1 VGFIETIEQARAL
14 LERNGRLSLR
24 ALRRQFE
31 LDDDALEELVEELVD
46 VQQVAALEGKILSWI
61 APVPIETRPADAE
74 AGTAAGEGRAPA
86 SERDPRDYT
95 PKHLADKILQSK
107 SALEGERKQVT
118 VLFAD
123 VKGSMELAE
132 SVDAEQLHRI
142 MDRFF
147 EILADGVHRFEGTVN
162 QYTGDG
168 IMALFG
174 APIAHEDHAQRACL
188 AALALRDALRQF
200 GNELRLEHGLSFAM
214 RMGIHSGEVI
224 VGKIGDD
231 LRMDYT
237 AQGQT
242 VNLAA
247 RMEQIAE
254 PGEVYLT
261 ERTARLVQGYME
273 LEDLG
278 VAKVKGA
285 TDPVGIF
292 ALRGLG
298 KVRTRLDVS
307 RARGLTR
314 FVGRGAELGAIE
326 TAFGRAS
333 QGNGHVVG
341 VVAEAGTGKSRLCF
355 EFLEQARSRGV
366 ATLEG
371 YGVPHGASVPM
382 LPMLQLQRA
391 AFGIEDGD
399 SDQQAREK
407 IAGRLLLRDESMAD
421 TLPILFELMRVPD
434 PERPVPDIPTEQR
447 DRIVADLVRR
457 LVHTRS
463 DREPAILLLEDLHW
477 FDESSDRLLEHLVQA
492 VPGTRTLLLVN
503 FRPGYSAD
511 WMQQSYYQQI
521 ALQPLVPADLR
532 AWLMSLLGNDE
543 SLGYL
548 ADRIQDRS
556 GGNPFFTEELVQAL
570 VETGALEGAP
580 GGYRLTAPASR
591 LEMPPTVQAVLSAR
605 MDRLAEREKHVL
617 QSASVIGRSFSE
629 SLLREIAELPK
640 WDLAEALHQLT
651 TGEFLHETAVYPESE
666 YQFKH
671 ALTQEV
677 AYGSQLQDTRQRLHR
692 AIAAA
697 IEERERERLDEHAAL
712 LAHHLGLA
720 GEPLEASRWHAR
732 AARVGDHSETV
743 LHWEAIC
750 DRLGGDPASG
760 EATEL
765 VLRAKSGLILRGV
778 REGRERAQLERL
790 MVEARELATR
800 SGDAENLA
808 RALVPAA
815 YQGILRGRIHVQ
827 QALIDQVYGLRDAV
841 SDRGLLAALI
851 YMKALH
857 AFMSAVASREAAEL
871 LEEALAIIG
880 GDDDLGR
887 EYVGTRP
894 AINCRALRGS
904 ALVETGH
911 MREGEALIRESR
923 RMALESSDVYELF
936 GPTMTTLANC
946 DFEGSWEGTVETARE
961 LVEIAATSAPAM
973 APVARACLGA
983 AMLHCGEPEA
993 GLQFLGAWLS
1003 STGDDPQMGM
1013 SPLLCCWAAR
1023 AYGICGDPG
1032 QALETLERGLEALA
1046 YPREELSLLLER
1058 ARWLV
1063 ASQRTLSDESL
1074 RSTVDRARAL
1084 IERMGSVVHAP
1095 KLVEIESR
1103 AARLAGEEALHRER
1117 LAEARRLYQEV
1128 GARGHLERL
1137 AQEFDA

>member
-1 VGFIETIEQARAL
+1 VTSFYETVEQARVL
-14 LERNGRLSLR
+14 LERNGRVSLAGLKR
-24 ALRRQFE
+24 EFG
-31 LDDDALEELVEELVD
+31 LDDEALGELVEELVEI
-46 VQQVAALEGKILSWI
+46 QRVAVREGKALAWSGAAAEVGP
-61 APVPIETRPADAE
+61 APSSQEPAPE
-74 AGTAAGEGRAPA
+74 RA
-86 SERDPRDYT
+86 PRDYT
-95 PKHLADKILQSK
+95 PRHLADRILQSR

-123 VKGSMELAE
+123 VKGSMDLAE

-174 APIAHEDHAQRACL
+174 APLAHEDHAQRACL
-188 AALALRDALRQF
+188 SALALRDALRQF
-200 GNELRLEHGLSFAM
+200 ANELRLEHGLSFAT
-214 RMGIHSGEVI
+214 RMGLHSGDVV

-254 PGEVYLT
+254 PGEAYLT

-278 VAKVKGA
+278 TAKVKGA
-285 TDPVGIF
+285 ADPVGIF

-307 RARGLTR
+307 RARGLSR
-314 FVGRGAELGAIE
+314 FVGRDAELTTIE
-326 TAFGRAS
+326 TAFERAS
-333 QGNGHVVG
+333 EGQGQVVG

-366 ATLEG
+366 TTLEG

-434 PERPVPDIPTEQR
+434 PEEQR

-477 FDESSDRLLEHLVQA
+477 FDESSDRLVEHLVQA
-492 VPGTRTLLLVN
+492 VPGTRTLLLLN

-521 ALQPLVPADLR
+521 ALQPLGPAELR
-532 AWLMSLLGNDE
+532 VLLESLLGSDA
-543 SLGYL
+543 SLGDL

-556 GGNPFFTEELVQAL
+556 SGNPFFTEELVQAL

-580 GGYRLTAPASR
+580 GRYRLTAPESR

-605 MDRLAEREKHVL
+605 MDRLGEREKHVL

-640 WDLAEALHQLT
+640 WDLSESLHQLA

-677 AYGSQLQDTRQRLHR
+677 AYGSQLKDKRQRLHR
-692 AIAAA
+692 AIATA
-697 IEERERERLDEHAAL
+697 IEERERGRLDEHAAL

-732 AARVGDHSETV
+732 AARVGDHAETV
-743 LHWEAIC
+743 LHWEAVC
-750 DRLGGDPASG
+750 DRLGNDPAPG

-765 VLRAKSGLILRGV
+765 VLRAKAGLIVRGV

-790 MVEARELATR
+790 MGEARELATR

-815 YQGILRGRIHVQ
+815 YQGILRGQIREQ
-827 QALIDQVYGLRDAV
+827 QALIDEVYGLRDTI

-857 AFMSAVASREAAEL
+857 AFMSAVASREAIAL
-871 LEEALAIIG
+871 LEEALALIG

-887 EYVGTRP
+887 EYTGTRP
-894 AINCRALRGS
+894 AITCRALWGS
-904 ALVETGH
+904 ALVETGR
-911 MREGEALIRESR
+911 MREGRALILESR

-946 DFEGSWEGTVETARE
+946 DFEGSWEGTVEATRE
-961 LVEIAATSAPAM
+961 LVEIAETSAPAM

-983 AMLHCGEPEA
+983 AMVHGGEAEA
-993 GLQFLGAWLS
+993 GLELLEAWLVS
-1003 STGDDPQMGM
+1003 SGDNPQLGM
-1013 SPLLCCWAAR
+1013 SSLLCCWAAR
-1023 AYGICGDPG
+1023 AYGMCGDPG
-1032 QALETLERGLEALA
+1032 QALETLERGLDSLV
-1046 YPREELSLLLER
+1046 YRREETNLLLER

-1063 ASQRTLSDESL
+1063 ASGSTLSDERL
-1074 RSTVDRARAL
+1074 ATALDRAHLL
-1084 IERMGSVVHAP
+1084 IEQMGSVVHAP
-1095 KLVEIESR
+1095 RAVEIESR
-1103 AARLAGEEALHRER
+1103 VARLAGDEALHGER
-1117 LAEARRLYQEV
+1117 LAEARRLYEEI

-1137 AQEFDA
+1137 AREFDA